1 MGRHRPASGAT
12 TQAPRVSREPM
23 DVYHTGLE
31 ILRMSLLMIGSVVI
45 LLGVA
50 RGALGALRERS
61 GRPVAR
67 HVAAHTELGLEFFVG
82 STVLNL
88 VLNPTWAAVQTTAVT
103 IVVRKLVTLSLDRLA
118 RAARTQ

>member
-1 MGRHRPASGAT
+1 
-12 TQAPRVSREPM
+12 M
-23 DVYHTGLE
+23 DVYYTGLE

-50 RGALGALRERS
+50 RGALEALRERS

-67 HVAAHTELGLEFFVG
+67 HVAAHTELALEFFVG

-88 VLNPTWAAVQTTAVT
+88 VLNPTWAAVQTTAVI

>member
-1 MGRHRPASGAT
+1 
-12 TQAPRVSREPM
+12 
-23 DVYHTGLE
+23 
-31 ILRMSLLMIGSVVI
+31 MSLLMIGSVVI
-45 LLGVA
+45 LGVA